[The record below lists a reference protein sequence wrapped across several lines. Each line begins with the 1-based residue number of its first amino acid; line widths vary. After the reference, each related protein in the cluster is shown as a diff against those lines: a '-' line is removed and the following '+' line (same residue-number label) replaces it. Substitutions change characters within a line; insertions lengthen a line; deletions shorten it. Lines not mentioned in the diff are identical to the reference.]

1 MKILLTGANGQ
12 VGYELWRTLQY
23 LGEVIPTTRKGIEID
38 GMQTL
43 SLNLAD
49 AADIEKK
56 INAIQPD
63 IICNAAAY
71 TAVDDAESNQ
81 DIAYK
86 INAEA
91 PAIFAKY
98 AVITDTKLIHYSTDY
113 VFSGVSNTPWLEED
127 RCDPQGVYAQTKMLG
142 EQAIL
147 DSGCEHMIFRTAWV
161 YSYRGHNFVK
171 TMLKL
176 AAQHPQ
182 LNIVDDQVGSP
193 TSANSIAIATAFA
206 MKNPVDGIYHMT
218 SSGKTSW
225 CGFARKIFAQA
236 AKLGILNNTP
246 TINGI
251 STSQYPTAAARPAYS
266 VLNCNK
272 LMTQFDIKMPNWQT
286 SLQLCMQNLRTN
298 T

>member
-43 SLNLAD
+43 PLNLAD
-49 AADIEKK
+49 ATDIEKK
-56 INAIQPD
+56 VNAIQPD

-71 TAVDDAESNQ
+71 TAVDEAETNP
-81 DIAYK
+81 DLATK
-86 INAEA
+86 INADA

-98 AVITDTKLIHYSTDY
+98 AVITDARIIHYSTDY
-113 VFSGVSNTPWLEED
+113 VFSGVSSTPWLED
-127 RCDPQGVYAQTKMLG
+127 DKCDPQGVYAQTKMLG
-142 EQAIL
+142 EQAII
-147 DSGCEHMIFRTAWV
+147 DSGCEYMIFRTAWV
-161 YSYRGHNFVK
+161 FSYRGHNFVK

-176 AAQHPQ
+176 ANKHSQ
-182 LNIVDDQVGSP
+182 LNIVDDQIGSP
-193 TSANSIAIATAFA
+193 TSASSIAIATALA
-206 MKNPVDGIYHMT
+206 MKNPVDGVYHMT

-225 CGFARKIFAQA
+225 CGFARKIFSQA
-236 AKLGILNNTP
+236 AKLEILDNTP

-251 STSQYPTAAARPAYS
+251 STSQYPTAAKRPGYS

-272 LMTQFDIKMPNWQT
+272 LMTQFNLKMPNWQT
-286 SLQLCMQNLRTN
+286 SLQLCMQNLRNDT
-298 T
+298 